1 MFTTKTEKKIIRTG
15 LEGVVTPIHRKDGNE
30 EVVRGLERK
39 VSGAVINTLDFSP
52 LTTLKNPS

>member
-39 VSGAVINTLDFSP
+39 VSGAVIKYFGF
-52 LTTLKNPS
+52 